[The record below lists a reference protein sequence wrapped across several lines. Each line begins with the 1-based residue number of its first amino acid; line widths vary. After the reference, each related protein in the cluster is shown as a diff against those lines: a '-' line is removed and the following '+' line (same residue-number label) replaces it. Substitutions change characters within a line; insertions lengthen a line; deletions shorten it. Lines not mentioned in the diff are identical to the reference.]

1 MGVAGRIGGSTAASR
16 AGTAAA
22 PVNKVTETLE
32 RLATAQV
39 GAGCQGC
46 WREGFCELRLPV
58 TVMVELLCVGAAEFL
73 DVYAQV
79 HRCSPPAL
87 TWHMAHGGRAAPT
100 LMHRCGSCSRW
111 TRRGRPQALSGCPP
125 RQRTTSW
132 PPADCPPCPQ
142 PHAAFGTR
150 HHEGRCARHRRPG
163 RRQRRWAG
171 WGSARARGQ
180 GRSVWQY
187 MRRSRPRWRRRRRRR
202 EAPVAC
208 MSRGLRLYAWGRFR
222 QTPAPCHGLSAQGE
236 GHADAL
242 GQGHH
247 HRTHAYH
254 QVGVNLLISCMC
266 AVAQGF
272 ELCSDV
278 ASAAP

>member
-1 MGVAGRIGGSTAASR
+1 MYTCRCIPGRYVRS
-16 AGTAAA
+16 
-22 PVNKVTETLE
+22 
-32 RLATAQV
+32 
-39 GAGCQGC
+39 
-46 WREGFCELRLPV
+46 
-58 TVMVELLCVGAAEFL
+58 
-73 DVYAQV
+73 
-79 HRCSPPAL
+79 PAL
-87 TWHMAHGGRAAPT
+87 TWQRGRAAPT

-111 TRRGRPQALSGCPP
+111 TRRGRPQAPSGCPP

-132 PPADCPPCPQ
+132 PPAGCPPCPQ

-150 HHEGRCARHRRPG
+150 HHEGRCARHHRPG

-180 GRSVWQY
+180 GRSEWRR
-187 MRRSRPRWRRRRRRR
+187 MRRSRWRRRRRLRPRWRRRRRR

-208 MSRGLRLYAWGRFR
+208 MSRGPRPYAWGRFR
-222 QTPAPCHGLSAQGE
+222 QTPTPCHGLSVQGE
-236 GHADAL
+236 GHADSL

-254 QVGVNLLISCMC
+254 QVSENLLINFMS

-278 ASAAP
+278 TSAAP